1 MPPQLPT
8 RCLTRLPQRVQPLQ
22 PQAALLPTVR
32 TFTTTPH
39 LAGTTGQY
47 KQPRLTP
54 PIPSVQGHEPQ
65 IPAYPY
71 GPRQVYKQSNTGLY
85 GLARIRFGNI
95 VTPKYEVKTRRKWR
109 VNIHRKRLWS
119 ASLKAFVQTRV
130 TTRVMRTVDKVGGL
144 DEYLLGS
151 KPGRVKELGPWGWRL
166 RWRVMQT
173 PAVRARF
180 AAERRALGLDEL
192 SEEARAV
199 REREELAAVGAES
212 AEGLREEIDAVLAS
226 GEDIVLEEEVVE
238 ADEFMKEDKPK
249 RA

>member
-1 MPPQLPT
+1 MPPTLPS
-8 RCLTRLPQRVQPLQ
+8 RCLLRLPQRVQQ
-22 PQAALLPTVR
+22 PTSLLPIR
-32 TFTTTPH
+32 TFTTTPPR
-39 LAGTTGQY
+39 AGTTGQY
-47 KQPRLTP
+47 KQPRLSP

-65 IPAYPY
+65 IPSYPY

-85 GLARIRFGNI
+85 GNARIRFGNI
-95 VTPKYEVKTRRKWR
+95 VSPKYEVKTRRKWR

-173 PAVRARF
+173 PSVKARF

-192 SEEARAV
+192 SKEAEAV
-199 REREELAAVGAES
+199 RERAELAAVGGES
-212 AEGLREEIDAVLAS
+212 AEALREEIDAVLAS
-226 GEDIVLEEEVVE
+226 GEDIVLEEEVQAE
-238 ADEFMKEDKPK
+238 AEGGFMKEEEKPK
-249 RA
+249 TV

>member
-1 MPPQLPT
+1 MPPTLPA
-8 RCLTRLPQRVQPLQ
+8 RPLAGLLPQRAHLQ
-22 PQAALLPTVR
+22 SSLPIR
-32 TFTTTPH
+32 TFTTTPSVS
-39 LAGTTGQY
+39 GTTGQY
-47 KQPRLTP
+47 TKQPKLRP

-119 ASLKAFVQTRV
+119 ESLKAYVQTRV
-130 TTRVMRTVDKVGGL
+130 TTRVMRTIDKVGGL

-180 AAERRALGLDEL
+180 AEERRALGLAEL
-192 SEEARAV
+192 SKEAEAL
-199 REREELAAVGAES
+199 REREELAAVGGQS
-212 AEGLREEIDAVLAS
+212 VQGLRDEVDAAIAS
-226 GEDIVLEEEVVE
+226 GEEIVLEEEVPE
-238 ADEFMKEDKPK
+238 GEEGFMKEEKARK
-249 RA
+249 V